1 MIELIKG
8 NTYNIKLSGHDLGNL
23 KFNNTIYYGDHNS
36 YSYLSFEGLLQIQ
49 LNEINLYEI
58 KLVEESDYIDSWN
71 LKTGGTYL
79 IGAKKEIAKYY
90 TVVGKYIDGY
100 ILMDEEKILSKR
112 LKVSFVNYRVFKD

>member
-8 NTYNIKLSGHDLGNL
+8 NTYNIKISGHDLGNL
-23 KFNNTIYYGDHNS
+23 KFNSTIYYGHNS
-36 YSYLSFEGLLQIQ
+36 SYFSFEGLLQISS
-49 LNEINLYEI
+49 NEINLYEI

-71 LKTGGTYL
+71 LKTGSTYL

-100 ILMDEEKILSKR
+100 ILMDKEKRLSKW
-112 LKVSFVNYRVFKD
+112 LKVSFVNYKVFKNE